1 MTTTLRVIVD
11 QIVAPIPGGI
21 GRYTEELTRAI
32 IATAPDGCDVVG
44 LVAASSPED
53 QERLR
58 TLLPGL
64 AELAVLPVPRRELAL
79 LWRLG
84 VVGIPGTNM
93 TGKGMVHA
101 PSLLAPMHPHD
112 RLNEVG
118 TQTVVTIHDVVP
130 WTHPET
136 LTRYGAWWH
145 KSMAKRAHR
154 FADAVVVP
162 THAVAGKLNDMM
174 DFGDRIRVIGG
185 AVSSKLTLP
194 VDADVRAERLGL
206 PEQYILSV
214 GTLEPRKGLEPLI
227 RSLAHADS
235 VDLPL
240 IIVGPEGWGDLD
252 VAGLAAEAGLDEG
265 RVRTLGFL
273 ADADLAVAIDR
284 ATVFAFPSLAE
295 GFGLPVIEAFSFG
308 TPVVHSD
315 APAVVEVAAGAG
327 LRVEREDSDG
337 YPARLAAAI
346 ASIVGD
352 AKLAERL
359 RFQGLDRAGAFSW
372 QDSAQKV
379 WQLHADL

>member
-1 MTTTLRVIVD
+1 
-11 QIVAPIPGGI
+11 
-21 GRYTEELTRAI
+21 
-32 IATAPDGCDVVG
+32 
-44 LVAASSPED
+44 
-53 QERLR
+53 
-58 TLLPGL
+58 
-64 AELAVLPVPRRELAL
+64 
-79 LWRLG
+79 
-84 VVGIPGTNM
+84 
-93 TGKGMVHA
+93 
-101 PSLLAPMHPHD
+101 
-112 RLNEVG
+112 
-118 TQTVVTIHDVVP
+118 
-130 WTHPET
+130 
-136 LTRYGAWWH
+136 
-145 KSMAKRAHR
+145 
-154 FADAVVVP
+154 
-162 THAVAGKLNDMM
+162 
-174 DFGDRIRVIGG
+174 VIGG

-194 VDADVRAERLGL
+194 VDADHRAERLGL
-206 PEQYILSV
+206 PEKYILSV

-240 IIVGPEGWGDLD
+240 VIVGPEGWGDLD
-252 VAGLAAEAGLDEG
+252 VATLAAEAGLGEG

-327 LRVEREDSDG
+327 LQVEREDADG
-337 YPARLAAAI
+337 YPGRLAAAI
-346 ASIVGD
+346 ASVVGD
-352 AKLAERL
+352 GGLAERL